1 MRPLLLLLLLGLL
14 TLSGCGPVPRPF
26 QPESKV
32 SIDLRAPSTRAPLR
46 VGAPEGDAP
55 GNANRFTLKV
65 AEQLLALGVAA
76 EPQWFSMTAA
86 PALETRRLQSRASVS
101 SAEGGNEK
109 VEVAWSLVSPGGRED
124 PLTVARL
131 LLPRGAWASD
141 VPDVVDDAAYVSA
154 AAIARALGTTLP
166 SFASAD
172 GEATAPRV
180 VVLPVE
186 GATGDGAESLEYAI
200 TRALREEGIA
210 LAAVPQE
217 QDLLLWCLVE
227 IGPVQDGVQLV
238 SIHWR
243 LDQAED
249 FMEIGTVTQENLVPA
264 YSLAGA
270 WRDSAAQ
277 IAQAA
282 AEGIAALMQQAGL
295 STAEQAAPEP

>member
-1 MRPLLLLLLLGLL
+1 
-14 TLSGCGPVPRPF
+14 
-26 QPESKV
+26 
-32 SIDLRAPSTRAPLR
+32 
-46 VGAPEGDAP
+46 
-55 GNANRFTLKV
+55 
-65 AEQLLALGVAA
+65 
-76 EPQWFSMTAA
+76 
-86 PALETRRLQSRASVS
+86 
-101 SAEGGNEK
+101 
-109 VEVAWSLVSPGGRED
+109 VAWSLVSPGGRED

-295 STAEQAAPEP
+295 NTAEQAAPEP